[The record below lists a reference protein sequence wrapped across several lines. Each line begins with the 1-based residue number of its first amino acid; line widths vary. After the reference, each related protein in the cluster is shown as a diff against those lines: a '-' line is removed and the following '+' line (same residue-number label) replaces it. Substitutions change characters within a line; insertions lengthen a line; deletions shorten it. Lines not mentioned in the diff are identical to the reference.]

1 MNILYAVVEDDP
13 LDSGGHV
20 LKGGK
25 CGTITGDDGKRRR
38 IAFLGQQAWCNT
50 CESVGTIEA
59 APGSP
64 DKGRMRDFTS
74 GGRLQAL
81 SGDWVRCRC
90 ERPPRI
96 ISQYG
101 RKWKIDNSGRGTG
114 MRTVAT
120 ATQAGATTALP
131 AYDDRFV
138 LRDAAGNALR
148 NAAYA
153 LQRDTGAFEYG
164 RTDAYGQTH
173 ILASM
178 PHVEIIKIYLAE

>member
-1 MNILYAVVEDDP
+1 M
-13 LDSGGHV
+13 
-20 LKGGK
+20 
-25 CGTITGDDGKRRR
+25 
-38 IAFLGQQAWCNT
+38 
-50 CESVGTIEA
+50 A
-59 APGSP
+59 A
-64 DKGRMRDFTS
+64 
-74 GGRLQAL
+74 
-81 SGDWVRCRC
+81 
-90 ERPPRI
+90 
-96 ISQYG
+96 
-101 RKWKIDNSGRGTG
+101 
-114 MRTVAT
+114 

-138 LRDAAGNALR
+138 LRDAAGSALR